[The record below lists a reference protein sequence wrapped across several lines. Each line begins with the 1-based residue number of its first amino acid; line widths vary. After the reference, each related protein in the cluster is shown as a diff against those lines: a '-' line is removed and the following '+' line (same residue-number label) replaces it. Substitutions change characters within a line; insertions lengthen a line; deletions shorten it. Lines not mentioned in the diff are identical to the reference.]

1 MRERKR
7 RRRPG
12 RRPVP
17 EKVLTVRQH
26 VPPVRHGTQ
35 RRSEQILRAGN
46 LKPEELAGRR
56 AGFDPSLS
64 GHRPPPRP
72 FCRYTAAQSV
82 VAGRLSG
89 KTETRTKPAKTD
101 RTISG
106 RREGDAPG
114 TERRPPRKA
123 RTEATVR
130 PGRNGATGTA
140 ECRSPPAALHP
151 AREDRR
157 AGKRSSYRTE
167 LAARPARR
175 RSGRPTT
182 PAESAGS
189 VFSPEYGFQTRANRP
204 VPRYRPR
211 KHARPLRTVHPAF
224 TGDGTKE
231 ELFYGGAGL
240 KTGLEQYPGNIP
252 AKKNPKNTKRVPDDP
267 EPVSRQH
274 INCRQLCVRAY
285 FSLYIFRRPFS
296 NPLFWPRLV
305 PVRKS
310 EYRDPLHCQ

>member
-7 RRRPG
+7 RRRLG

-35 RRSEQILRAGN
+35 RRSEQILRTGN

-114 TERRPPRKA
+114 TERRPPRKV
-123 RTEATVR
+123 RTEAAVR

-140 ECRSPPAALHP
+140 ECRSLPAALHP

-189 VFSPEYGFQTRANRP
+189 VFSPEYGFQTGANRP

-224 TGDGTKE
+224 TGRRDKGRIILRRGRFEDGARTVSGK
-231 ELFYGGAGL
+231 
-240 KTGLEQYPGNIP
+240 YPG
-252 AKKNPKNTKRVPDDP
+252 KK
-267 EPVSRQH
+267 E
-274 INCRQLCVRAY
+274 
-285 FSLYIFRRPFS
+285 
-296 NPLFWPRLV
+296 
-305 PVRKS
+305 S
-310 EYRDPLHCQ
+310 EKYETGSG